1 MQQFQFTPA
10 VAFPG
15 GNGGSSTSPPA
26 AKPAGQVTALVC
38 DVDRSDARTASGH
51 LRTGAP
57 PGPRERRTK
66 QRRG

>member
-10 VAFPG
+10 VTFPG
-15 GNGGSSTSPPA
+15 GNGGFITSPPA
-26 AKPAGQVTALVC
+26 AEAAGQVTTLVC
-38 DVDRSDARTASGH
+38 GVDGSDARTASGH

-57 PGPRERRTK
+57 PGPRARRTK